1 LRSCAVCLSVYCP
14 VQPAFSPYC
23 RSCSRHYYFI
33 LTAQVHLAVDPAAAS
48 CLIIDHQLRQESENS
63 KTLNSRK
70 VSQSI
75 FPVTVSFY
83 LIAIPRAARLV
94 KTIHCHGSSHHITTT
109 TYQAFAQR
117 NYH

>member
-1 LRSCAVCLSVYCP
+1 LRTCAVCLST
-14 VQPAFSPYC
+14 VQSSQ
-23 RSCSRHYYFI
+23 RSCPIVALALVI
-33 LTAQVHLAVDPAAAS
+33 LTDDVLHLAVDPAAAS

-75 FPVTVSFY
+75 FPVTIPFY
-83 LIAIPRAARLV
+83 LIAIPRAPRLV

-109 TYQAFAQR
+109 TYQTFAQR